1 MCGLV
6 HDAISST
13 ADIKANPR
21 TTKTIT
27 NWKESGR
34 KWSWPNLRYHPTICS
49 EELREAIKGFARG
62 AALRA
67 KV

>member
-13 ADIKANPR
+13 ADITANLKTIKA
-21 TTKTIT
+21 IT

-34 KWSWPNLRYHPTICS
+34 WRSWPNFRYYPTICS
-49 EELREAIKGFARG
+49 EELREAIKSLARK
-62 AALRA
+62 AVLRT

>member
-6 HDAISST
+6 HDAINST
-13 ADIKANPR
+13 ADIIANPK
-21 TTKTIT
+21 TIKTIT

-34 KWSWPNLRYHPTICS
+34 RRSWPNLRYYATICS
-49 EELREAIKGFARG
+49 EELREAIKGMARK
-62 AALRA
+62 AVLRT